1 MRTGITHPPTRTRR
15 TGLWLIAAALAATL
29 AVPILLGGKDALVE
43 TVQLPV
49 HGYITILV
57 AIVLSWLARAFKLRL
72 LLRRLNVHTSIAH
85 ALGIALAS
93 DFAFIATPAGVGGYA
108 ASVYYLRRA
117 GATTSAAA
125 TVTAVDQALDLLF
138 FTLALPLAG
147 LAIFGS
153 NLPRALTTAAF
164 GAGAL
169 MLVLALGAMLARR
182 RLFAW
187 LFGDNA
193 LTARWPSLRRPQ
205 NVLRALIA
213 DLREDARVLLAGGP
227 VFLLALV
234 LTTTLQ
240 WLSRYGVFWLA
251 LVALG
256 QRLPF
261 AFVLIVQTLVLHAAQ
276 WTGVPSGGGGAE
288 LGLTATL
295 AAWVP
300 ATDLAS
306 ALLLWRMATFYLC
319 LLAGLV
325 AIAVLART
333 RRVPTA
339 RMDAVTDLGLD
350 TI

>member
-1 MRTGITHPPTRTRR
+1 MRAGTGHPPSRARR
-15 TGLWLIAAALAATL
+15 TGLWLIAAALIATL
-29 AVPILLGGKDALVE
+29 AVPMLLGGRDALLE
-43 TVQLPV
+43 TVRLPV
-49 HGYITILV
+49 QGYFTILL
-57 AIVLSWLARAFKLRL
+57 AIALSWIARAFKLNL
-72 LLRRLNVHTSIAH
+72 LLRRLNVHTGIGH

-125 TVTAVDQALDLLF
+125 TITAVDQALDLLF
-138 FTLALPLAG
+138 FALALPLAG

-164 GAGAL
+164 GAGVL
-169 MLVLALGAMLARR
+169 MFVLALVVVLARR
-182 RLFAW
+182 RLFDW
-187 LFGDNA
+187 LFSDNG
-193 LTARWPSLRRPQ
+193 LTARWPALRRLQ
-205 NVLRALIA
+205 NALRELIA
-213 DLREDARVLLAGGP
+213 NLREDARVLLAGGP
-227 VFLLALV
+227 AFLLALA
-234 LTTTLQ
+234 LTTILQ
-240 WLSRYGVFWLA
+240 WLGRYGVFWLA

-333 RRVPTA
+333 RRVSATQI
-339 RMDAVTDLGLD
+339 DAGANLGLD

>member
-1 MRTGITHPPTRTRR
+1 MRTGPTHPPSHARR
-15 TGLWLIAAALAATL
+15 NGLWLIAAALAATL
-29 AVPILLGGKDALVE
+29 AVPILLGGKGALLE

-49 HGYITILV
+49 HGYVTILA

-72 LLRRLNVHTSIAH
+72 LLRRLNVHTGIGH

-125 TVTAVDQALDLLF
+125 TITAADQALDLLF
-138 FTLALPLAG
+138 FALALPLAG

-164 GAGAL
+164 GAAAL
-169 MLVLALGAMLARR
+169 LLVLALGMVLARKK
-182 RLFAW
+182 LFAW
-187 LFGDNA
+187 LFRDNA
-193 LTARWPSLRRPQ
+193 LTTRWPALRRPQ
-205 NVLRALIA
+205 DTLRAMVA
-213 DLREDARVLLAGGP
+213 NLRQDARVLLAGGP
-227 VFLLALV
+227 VFLLALA
-234 LTTTLQ
+234 LTTMLQ
-240 WLSRYGVFWLA
+240 WFSRYGVFWLA

-256 QRLPF
+256 QHLPF

-319 LLAGLV
+319 LLAGLI

-333 RRVPTA
+333 RRVPAT
-339 RMDAVTDLGLD
+339 RMDEVDDLGLD
-350 TI
+350 TV